1 MWMGRKT
8 VNIGARKVT
17 KMFVCQLFCDPWF
30 GLKNWPPQALNWSTS
45 FVSSPSKESIILPVE
60 PLCSSFIL
68 NLRWLVLH
76 RFIFFNSGYTNIKGK
91 LVQRAHWVLYFNDGD
106 GALNRPA
113 KMSLTGSTSDPQNCF
128 GSEVQK
134 PKNWTIERFNPSLRI
149 GGTAALTTELRL
161 AFFVT
166 GVVPSCLLWAGYNV
180 AALWGLSRLDRSA
193 AGGSLL
199 PFSGLGGSGF
209 PAPVLKFSEWWWLL
223 SIACKR
229 SPESAWYAPLL

>member
-1 MWMGRKT
+1 MTHGLGWKIDHHKPWTEVHPLFLPPRK
-8 VNIGARKVT
+8 N
-17 KMFVCQLFCDPWF
+17 P
-30 GLKNWPPQALNWSTS
+30 S
-45 FVSSPSKESIILPVE
+45 FSLLSH
-60 PLCSSFIL
+60 C
-68 NLRWLVLH
+68 VLH
-76 RFIFFNSGYTNIKGK
+76 LFSIWDGWCSIDLYFFNSGYTNIKGK

-180 AALWGLSRLDRSA
+180 AALWGLSRLDWSA

-223 SIACKR
+223 SIACRR